1 VSRRQRGSSD
11 IFEAKTN
18 SCGVS
23 HDRQEQVRLSITSS
37 LCMCAMAFLL
47 QVTAISDSE
56 EVAMGR
62 ADLVPFLVEDRI
74 REVCTAPADG

>member
-1 VSRRQRGSSD
+1 MRSQHMSRRQHGSSD
-11 IFEAKTN
+11 VFEAKTN

-23 HDRQEQVRLSITSS
+23 HDRQEQYE
-37 LCMCAMAFLL
+37 L